1 MALCQAKSDRVEA
14 GTAVSG
20 TAAAIKFTVVFYKR
34 HRTASHLAAG
44 GFTLVEAVVAITLI
58 GIGVASTLGAL
69 TKFNSIADM
78 SRNGTGACAAVMN
91 QIDLIES
98 DGPFNPQKTN
108 NDGTPQIPP
117 ELQLGTHAPTAVVVY
132 QYKDPAT
139 NNTIVI
145 VPGTMTTTVT
155 DLNPGTTTMYMYK
168 AVVTVTYN
176 YLNRSY
182 SFSMSTI
189 RTSDI

>member
-1 MALCQAKSDRVEA
+1 M
-14 GTAVSG
+14 
-20 TAAAIKFTVVFYKR
+20 VFYKR
-34 HRTASHLAAG
+34 HTAGGHFTAA

-78 SRNGTGACAAVMN
+78 SRNGTGVCAAAMN
-91 QIDLIES
+91 QIDLIQS
-98 DGPFNPQKTN
+98 DSPFNPQKTN

-117 ELQLGTHAPTAVVVY
+117 ELVLGTHTPASVVVY
-132 QYKDPAT
+132 QYKDPV
-139 NNTIVI
+139 NNNNIVI

-155 DLNPGTTTMYMYK
+155 DLNPGSTTVYMYK

>member
-1 MALCQAKSDRVEA
+1 MIFSNHHTLRRRSP
-14 GTAVSG
+14 
-20 TAAAIKFTVVFYKR
+20 AA
-34 HRTASHLAAG
+34 

-58 GIGVASTLGAL
+58 GIGVVSAIGAL
-69 TKFNSIADM
+69 TKFNSIASM
-78 SRNGTGACAAVMN
+78 SRNGTGACTAVMN
-91 QIDLIES
+91 QIDLIQS

-117 ELQLGTHAPTAVVVY
+117 ELVLDTTRGGPLTQNNVVVY
-132 QYKDPAT
+132 QYKDLA
-139 NNTIVI
+139 NNKIVI
-145 VPGTMTTTVT
+145 VQGTMTTSVT
-155 DLNPGTTTMYMYK
+155 DLNPGSTTTYLYK
-168 AVVTVTYN
+168 AVVTVTYT

>member
-1 MALCQAKSDRVEA
+1 MV
-14 GTAVSG
+14 GTAVA
-20 TAAAIKFTVVFYKR
+20 TEFAVIFYNC
-34 HRTASHLAAG
+34 HRSRSRLAAR
-44 GFTLVEAVVAITLI
+44 GFTLVEAVVSITLI

-91 QIDLIES
+91 QIDLIQS
-98 DGPFNPQKTN
+98 DGPFNPQKKN
-108 NDGTPQIPP
+108 NDGTVQIPP
-117 ELQLGTHAPTAVVVY
+117 ELQIGTQTKSVVVY
-132 QYKDPAT
+132 QYKDLA
-139 NNTIVI
+139 NNNIVI
-145 VPGTMTTTVT
+145 VPGTLTTTVT
-155 DLNPGTTTMYMYK
+155 DLNPGSTTVYMYK
-168 AVVTVTYN
+168 AVVTVTYT

>member
-1 MALCQAKSDRVEA
+1 MV
-14 GTAVSG
+14 GTAVA
-20 TAAAIKFTVVFYKR
+20 TEFAVIFYNC
-34 HRTASHLAAG
+34 HRLRSRFALAAR
-44 GFTLVEAVVAITLI
+44 GFTLVEAVVSITLI

-98 DGPFNPQKTN
+98 DGPFNPQKKN
-108 NDGTPQIPP
+108 NDGTVQIPP
-117 ELQLGTHAPTAVVVY
+117 ELQIGTQTKDVVVY
-132 QYKDPAT
+132 QYKDLA
-139 NNTIVI
+139 NNNIVI
-145 VPGTMTTTVT
+145 VPGTLTTTVT
-155 DLNPGTTTMYMYK
+155 DLNPGSTTIYMYK
-168 AVVTVTYN
+168 AVVTVTYT

>member
-1 MALCQAKSDRVEA
+1 MIFCNRHTLRVKS
-14 GTAVSG
+14 S
-20 TAAAIKFTVVFYKR
+20 AA
-34 HRTASHLAAG
+34 
-44 GFTLVEAVVAITLI
+44 GFTLVEAVVAVTLI
-58 GIGVASTLGAL
+58 GIGVASTIGAL
-69 TKFNSIADM
+69 TKFNSIASM
-78 SRNGTGACAAVMN
+78 SRNGTGACTAVMN
-91 QIDLIES
+91 QIDLIQS

-117 ELQLGTHAPTAVVVY
+117 ELQLGTSTKSVVVY
-132 QYKDPAT
+132 QYKDPS
-139 NNTIVI
+139 NNNIVI

-155 DLNPGTTTMYMYK
+155 DLNPGSTTVYMYK
-168 AVVTVTYN
+168 AVVTVTYT

>member
-1 MALCQAKSDRVEA
+1 MTA
-14 GTAVSG
+14 GRLST
-20 TAAAIKFTVVFYKR
+20 
-34 HRTASHLAAG
+34 G
-44 GFTLVEAVVAITLI
+44 GFTLVEAVVSITLI

-69 TKFNSIADM
+69 TKFNSIADI

-91 QIDLIES
+91 QIDLIQS

-117 ELQLGTHAPTAVVVY
+117 ELVLGAHAPTNAVVY
-132 QYKDPAT
+132 QYKDLN

-155 DLNPGTTTMYMYK
+155 DLNPGSTTVYMYQ
-168 AVVTVTYN
+168 AIVTLTYN

-182 SFSMSTI
+182 SFSMTTV

>member
-1 MALCQAKSDRVEA
+1 M
-14 GTAVSG
+14 
-20 TAAAIKFTVVFYKR
+20 VFYKN
-34 HRTASHLAAG
+34 HRVAG
-44 GFTLVEAVVAITLI
+44 GFTLVEAVVAVSLI
-58 GIGVASTLGAL
+58 GVGVASTLGAL

-78 SRNGTGACAAVMN
+78 SRNRTGACAAVMN
-91 QIDLIES
+91 QIDLIQS
-98 DGPFNPQKTN
+98 NGPFNPQKTN

-117 ELQLGTHAPTAVVVY
+117 ELVLDANRGGPQTKNVVVY
-132 QYKDPAT
+132 QYKDLA
-139 NNTIVI
+139 NNNIVI

-155 DLNPGTTTMYMYK
+155 NVNPGSTTVYMYK
-168 AVVTVTYN
+168 AVVTLTYT

>member
-1 MALCQAKSDRVEA
+1 MVFHKHHNHTGR
-14 GTAVSG
+14 SG
-20 TAAAIKFTVVFYKR
+20 RLTAA
-34 HRTASHLAAG
+34 
-44 GFTLVEAVVAITLI
+44 GFTLVEAVVAVALV
-58 GIGVASTLGAL
+58 GVGVAATLGAL

-78 SRNGTGACAAVMN
+78 SRNGTGACAAVLN
-91 QIDLIES
+91 QIDLIQS

-117 ELQLGTHAPTAVVVY
+117 ELQLGTQTKNVVVY
-132 QYKDPAT
+132 QYKDLS
-139 NNTIVI
+139 NNNIVI
-145 VPGTMTTTVT
+145 VPGTLTTVVT
-155 DLNPGTTTMYMYK
+155 DLNPGTATTYMYK
-168 AVVTVTYN
+168 AVVTVTYT